1 MPPRI
6 LKPPKNMAAPER
18 GEVIF
23 ECEAYGSPAPNV
35 VWMKNGD
42 RLIATEYFQITSDN
56 SLKILGL
63 VKSDDGVY
71 QCLVENR
78 AGSVQAAAQLIVLEQ
93 GKC

>member
-1 MPPRI
+1 
-6 LKPPKNMAAPER
+6 MAAPER
-18 GEVIF
+18 GEVTF